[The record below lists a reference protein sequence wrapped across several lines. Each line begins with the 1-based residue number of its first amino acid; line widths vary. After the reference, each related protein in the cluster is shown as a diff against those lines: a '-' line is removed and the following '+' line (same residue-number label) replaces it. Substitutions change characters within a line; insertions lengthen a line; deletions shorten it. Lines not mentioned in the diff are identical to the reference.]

1 MSIAA
6 IIISVFIS
14 LLITPS
20 ARGCGVF
27 FGEVLVLDGEGVFLV
42 RLAVGSPSAEAGDEA
57 DEPYSDGA
65 GEASCSLLT
74 IAWVCNERRRWKTVI
89 VNEDESEEGM

>member
-27 FGEVLVLDGEGVFLV
+27 FGEVLVLVGEGVFLF
-42 RLAVGSPSAEAGDEA
+42 RLAVGLTSAEAGDEA
-57 DEPYSDGA
+57 VEPYSDGA
-65 GEASCSLLT
+65 GKISCSLLT
-74 IAWVCNERRRWKTVI
+74 IAWIYNER
-89 VNEDESEEGM
+89 